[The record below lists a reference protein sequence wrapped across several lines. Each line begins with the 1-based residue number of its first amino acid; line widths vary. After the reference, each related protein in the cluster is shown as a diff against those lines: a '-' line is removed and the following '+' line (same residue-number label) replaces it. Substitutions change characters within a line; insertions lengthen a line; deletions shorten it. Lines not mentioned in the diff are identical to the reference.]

1 MVLPQKTW
9 ATLGSLA
16 QKLQFCTEFWQP
28 LRGFVYN
35 SKSQKRKNRTTIT
48 KLNAMTKKLATLV
61 AMLACCVFGAL
72 AQRVATTPVTDVQTG
87 DYLLLVHSGKTAA
100 DGSWAYINTSTSNK
114 NRVSTDAASLG
125 TTAYAGSKIENSAY
139 IWHVEKQS
147 DGKITIQS
155 VAQKTYWPTAK
166 GYYEKDYYP
175 AHITTGSSA
184 NAFELIALSD
194 GCFALKSTTSV
205 TNLFGNK
212 VNSTPTI
219 YVVNN
224 NNSQIGYYGGYDD
237 SKIESQSEI
246 ARVEFYPLQAFTELT
261 YNYVFDGKVRESVKV
276 NAVDGE
282 EYPTPTTAIS
292 LPDFIAAPTLKP
304 EGIYHDGAATSYNL
318 QLAST
323 LPFTLSTDAN
333 RVYYYLA
340 AGAGTEGRTMLY
352 ANGNSLKLR
361 AEAQANNLT
370 AMRNDLWYVTGNP
383 FDGLKFHNVGSGTT
397 AMSKIALS
405 DITELGLSPAGG
417 GHDTWKIYKISDNAF
432 GLYAKDWKKTNVAW
446 KLNDSKVSFEKI
458 DASAPNTS
466 DAFAFQAI
474 EATYVLPLHDS
485 EADDAAFATTC
496 APFNFAIEGDDV
508 KAYAGKLSADGKELD
523 MKEIEGNV
531 PANQG
536 VILKAAMGVSE
547 VTVKVVNT
555 ADAIDNDLKGTN
567 DEMTDLSQ
575 VYVFGRDKVT
585 HHVGF
590 YNASGDDALPANRA
604 YLNKPAQ
611 EAVNAVAMN
620 FGNGMVTNINTAIS
634 AQSADNAP
642 IYDLSG
648 RRVQRTV
655 KGSLYIKG
663 GRKFMAQ

>member
-1 MVLPQKTW
+1 
-9 ATLGSLA
+9 
-16 QKLQFCTEFWQP
+16 
-28 LRGFVYN
+28 
-35 SKSQKRKNRTTIT
+35 
-48 KLNAMTKKLATLV
+48 MTKKLATLV

-72 AQRVATTPVTDVQTG
+72 AQRVATTPVPDVQTG
-87 DYLLLVHSGKTAA
+87 DYLLLVHSDKTAA

-352 ANGNSLKLR
+352 ANGTDLNLR
-361 AEAQANNLT
+361 AEAQADNLT

-383 FDGLKFHNVGSGTT
+383 YDGLQFHNVGSGTT
-397 AMSKIALS
+397 AMSYLALS
-405 DITELGLSPAGG
+405 DKTELWLTNSLGG
-417 GHDTWKIYKISDNAF
+417 GLDKWKVYRISDKAF
-432 GLYAKDWKKTNVAW
+432 GLYNYNNWVTGSGNVAW
-446 KLNDSKVSFEKI
+446 KLNGSKVSFEKI
-458 DASAPNTS
+458 DVSAPNTS

-496 APFNFAIEGDDV
+496 APFNFAIVGDAV

-523 MKEIEGNV
+523 MNEIEGNV

-536 VILKAAMGVSE
+536 VILKAAKGVSE

-567 DEMTDLSQ
+567 AEMTDLSQ
-575 VYVFGRDKVT
+575 VYVFGRDKDT
-585 HHVGF
+585 RHVGF
-590 YNASGDDALPANRA
+590 YNASGDAPLPANRA
-604 YLNKPAQ
+604 YLDKPAQ
-611 EAVNAVAMN
+611 EAANAVAMN
-620 FGNGMVTNINTAIS
+620 FGNGTVTNINTAIS
-634 AQSADNAP
+634 AHDADNAP

-663 GRKFMAQ
+663 GSKFMAQ

>member
-1 MVLPQKTW
+1 
-9 ATLGSLA
+9 
-16 QKLQFCTEFWQP
+16 
-28 LRGFVYN
+28 
-35 SKSQKRKNRTTIT
+35 
-48 KLNAMTKKLATLV
+48 MTKKLATLV

-87 DYLLLVHSGKTAA
+87 VYMLRMKSDRIPGTDGAWVYYKDSHAYGESDNTALKVVTENPLSEDHYNYL
-100 DGSWAYINTSTSNK
+100 W
-114 NRVSTDAASLG
+114 RVVRKD
-125 TTAYAGSKIENSAY
+125 
-139 IWHVEKQS
+139 

-155 VAQKTYWPTAK
+155 FTANTYWAKAKGGQPSLGLKDNNKWVPNDFPMSETENAFTLEQNGHSGYKLKTYSTRT
-166 GYYEKDYYP
+166 YYSGFSISQKSEEKEVYVVDNVNL
-175 AHITTGSSA
+175 SNSDKA
-184 NAFELIALSD
+184 NAAHNI
-194 GCFALKSTTSV
+194 GYQQTSTTRSDI
-205 TNLFGNK
+205 TF
-212 VNSTPTI
+212 
-219 YVVNN
+219 
-224 NNSQIGYYGGYDD
+224 
-237 SKIESQSEI
+237 
-246 ARVEFYPLQAFTELT
+246 EFYEVTQFPEKVSFT
-261 YNYVFDGKVRESVKV
+261 YNYLYDGVSKKTEKFDTYTYKPYP
-276 NAVDGE
+276 AV
-282 EYPTPTTAIS
+282 TV
-292 LPDFIAAPTLKP
+292 PDFIKANAPEGEIKP
-304 EGIYHDGAATSYNL
+304 EDNGATINIEC
-318 QLAST
+318 T
-323 LPFTLSTDAN
+323 PDLPFTLSTDAN

-383 FDGLKFHNVGSGTT
+383 YDGLKFHNVGSGTT

-417 GHDTWKIYKISDNAF
+417 GHDTWKIYKLSDNAF
-432 GLYAKDWKKTNVAW
+432 GLYGYNNWVIDRGNVAW
-446 KLNDSKVSFEKI
+446 KLNGSKVSFEKI
-458 DASAPNTS
+458 DANAPNTS

-474 EATYVLPLHDS
+474 EPTYVLPLHDS
-485 EADDAAFATTC
+485 EADNAAFATTC
-496 APFNFAIEGDDV
+496 APFNFAIVGDDV

-536 VILKAAMGVSE
+536 VILKADMGVSE

-585 HHVGF
+585 RHVGF
-590 YNASGDDALPANRA
+590 YNASGDAALPANRA
-604 YLNKPAQ
+604 YLDKPAQ

>member
-1 MVLPQKTW
+1 
-9 ATLGSLA
+9 
-16 QKLQFCTEFWQP
+16 
-28 LRGFVYN
+28 
-35 SKSQKRKNRTTIT
+35 
-48 KLNAMTKKLATLV
+48 MTKKLATLV

-100 DGSWAYINTSTSNK
+100 NGSWAYINTSDK
-114 NRVSTDAASLG
+114 NRVNTDDASLG

-184 NAFELIALSD
+184 NANAFELIALSD

-205 TNLFGNK
+205 TNFFGNK

-219 YVVNN
+219 YVVSND
-224 NNSQIGYYGGYDD
+224 NSQIGYYGGYDD

-261 YNYVFDGKVRESVKV
+261 YNYVFDGEVRASVKV

-383 FDGLKFHNVGSGTT
+383 YDGLKFHNVGSGTT
-397 AMSKIALS
+397 AVSSIALS
-405 DITELGLSPAGG
+405 TATELELLGIGN
-417 GHDTWKIYKISDNAF
+417 DTWKIYKISDKSF

-446 KLNDSKVSFEKI
+446 KLNGSKVSFEKI
-458 DASAPNTS
+458 DANAPNTS

-485 EADDAAFATTC
+485 EADNAAFATTC
-496 APFNFAIEGDDV
+496 APFNFAIVGDDV

-567 DEMTDLSQ
+567 DEMTDLNQ
-575 VYVFGRDKVT
+575 VYVFGRDIVT
-585 HHVGF
+585 RHVGF
-590 YNASGDDALPANRA
+590 YAAAGDAPLPANRA
-604 YLNKPAQ
+604 YLDKPAQ

-634 AQSADNAP
+634 AQCADNAP

-648 RRVQRTV
+648 RRVQHTV

>member
-1 MVLPQKTW
+1 
-9 ATLGSLA
+9 
-16 QKLQFCTEFWQP
+16 
-28 LRGFVYN
+28 
-35 SKSQKRKNRTTIT
+35 
-48 KLNAMTKKLATLV
+48 MTKKLATLV
-61 AMLACCVFGAL
+61 AMLACSVFGAL

-100 DGSWAYINTSTSNK
+100 DGSWAYINTSN
-114 NRVSTDAASLG
+114 NRVNTDDASLG

-166 GYYEKDYYP
+166 GRKDSDYYP
-175 AHITTGSSA
+175 QHITTTSSSANA

-194 GCFALKSTTSV
+194 GFALKSTTSITNWRGQV
-205 TNLFGNK
+205 T
-212 VNSTPTI
+212 STPTI

-246 ARVEFYPLQAFTELT
+246 ARVEFYPLQAFLT
-261 YNYVFDGKVRESVKV
+261 YNYVFDGKVRASVKV

-304 EGIYHDGAATSYNL
+304 EGIYHDGAATSYDL

-352 ANGNSLKLR
+352 ANGEDLNLR
-361 AEAQANNLT
+361 AEAQADNLT

-383 FDGLKFHNVGSGTT
+383 YDGLKFHNVGSGTT
-397 AMSKIALS
+397 AQSYAAITSATKLNLSHLWLGGQDNWNIKKLSDTTFSLYINDLAWKFDGSKIA
-405 DITELGLSPAGG
+405 
-417 GHDTWKIYKISDNAF
+417 F
-432 GLYAKDWKKTNVAW
+432 
-446 KLNDSKVSFEKI
+446 
-458 DASAPNTS
+458 SAPNTS

-474 EATYVLPLHDS
+474 EPTYVLPLHDS
-485 EADDAAFATTC
+485 EADNAAFATTC
-496 APFNFAIEGDDV
+496 APFNFAIVGDDV

-585 HHVGF
+585 RHVGF
-590 YNASGDDALPANRA
+590 YTAAGDAPLPANRA

-611 EAVNAVAMN
+611 EAANAVAMN
-620 FGNGMVTNINTAIS
+620 FGDGTVTNVNTAIS
-634 AQSADNAP
+634 AQSTDNAP

-655 KGSLYIKG
+655 KGGLYIKG

>member
-1 MVLPQKTW
+1 
-9 ATLGSLA
+9 
-16 QKLQFCTEFWQP
+16 
-28 LRGFVYN
+28 
-35 SKSQKRKNRTTIT
+35 
-48 KLNAMTKKLATLV
+48 MTKKLATLV

-72 AQRVATTPVTDVQTG
+72 AQKVATTPATDVQTG
-87 DYLLLVHSGKTAA
+87 DYLLLVHSDKTAA
-100 DGSWAYINTSTSNK
+100 DGSWAYINTSNK
-114 NRVSTDAASLG
+114 NRVNTDDASLG
-125 TTAYAGSKIENSAY
+125 TTAYAGSKIENNAY

-155 VAQKTYWPTAK
+155 VAQKTYWPTAR

-184 NAFELIALSD
+184 NAFELLALSD
-194 GCFALKSTTSV
+194 GFALKSTTAV
-205 TNLFGNK
+205 TNIIGTK
-212 VNSTPTI
+212 VNRTPTI

-224 NNSQIGYYGGYDD
+224 DNSQIGYHGGYDD
-237 SKIESQSEI
+237 SKIESKSEI

-261 YNYVFDGKVRESVKV
+261 YNYVFDGKVRASVKV

-304 EGIYHDGAATSYNL
+304 EGIYHDGAALNYDL

-340 AGAGTEGRTMLY
+340 AGAGTDGRTMLY

-361 AEAQANNLT
+361 AEAQADNLT

-383 FDGLKFHNVGSGTT
+383 YDGLKFHNVGSGTT
-397 AMSKIALS
+397 AMSKLKLS
-405 DITELGLSPAGG
+405 VQTKLWLEPDFGG
-417 GHDTWKIYKISDNAF
+417 GDDTWKIYKISDKAF
-432 GLYAKDWKKTNVAW
+432 GLNAKDWKDSNVAW
-446 KLNDSKVSFEKI
+446 KLNGSEVSFEKI
-458 DASAPNTS
+458 DANAPNTS

-485 EADDAAFATTC
+485 EADGAAFATTC
-496 APFNFAIEGDDV
+496 APFNFAIVGDDV

-523 MKEIEGNV
+523 MNEIKGNV

-536 VILKAAMGVSE
+536 VILKAAMGVRE

-567 DEMTDLSQ
+567 AEMTDLSQ
-575 VYVFGRDKVT
+575 VYVFGRDKDT
-585 HHVGF
+585 RHVGF
-590 YNASGDDALPANRA
+590 YNASGDAPLPANRA
-604 YLNKPAQ
+604 YLDKPAQ
-611 EAVNAVAMN
+611 EAANAVAMN
-620 FGNGMVTNINTAIS
+620 FGNGTVTNINTAIS

-648 RRVQRTV
+648 RRVQRIV
-655 KGSLYIKG
+655 KGGLYIKG

>member
-1 MVLPQKTW
+1 
-9 ATLGSLA
+9 
-16 QKLQFCTEFWQP
+16 
-28 LRGFVYN
+28 
-35 SKSQKRKNRTTIT
+35 
-48 KLNAMTKKLATLV
+48 MTKKLATLV

-87 DYLLLVHSGKTAA
+87 DYLLLVHSDKTAA
-100 DGSWAYINTSTSNK
+100 DGSWAYINTSNK

-125 TTAYAGSKIENSAY
+125 TTAYAGSKIENNAY

-155 VAQKTYWPTAK
+155 VAQKTYWPTAEGK
-166 GYYEKDYYP
+166 NESDYYP
-175 AHITTGSSA
+175 AHITTGSSV

-194 GCFALKSTTSV
+194 GFALKTT
-205 TNLFGNK
+205 TTKKAKYIWEKDATL
-212 VNSTPTI
+212 TA

-224 NNSQIGYYGGYDD
+224 NNSQIGYHGGYDD

-261 YNYVFDGKVRESVKV
+261 YNYVFDGEVRTSVKV

-352 ANGNSLKLR
+352 ANGNSLELR

-383 FDGLKFHNVGSGTT
+383 YDGLQFHNVGSGTT
-397 AMSKIALS
+397 AVSKIALS

-485 EADDAAFATTC
+485 EADNAAFATTC
-496 APFNFAIEGDDV
+496 APFNFAIVGDDV

-567 DEMTDLSQ
+567 NKMTDLSQ
-575 VYVFGRDKVT
+575 VYVFGRDNVT
-585 HHVGF
+585 RHVGF
-590 YNASGDDALPANRA
+590 YTAAGDAALPANRA
-604 YLNKPAQ
+604 YLDKPAQ

-634 AQSADNAP
+634 AQSADSAP

>member
-1 MVLPQKTW
+1 
-9 ATLGSLA
+9 
-16 QKLQFCTEFWQP
+16 
-28 LRGFVYN
+28 
-35 SKSQKRKNRTTIT
+35 
-48 KLNAMTKKLATLV
+48 MTKKLATLV

-352 ANGNSLKLR
+352 ANGNSLELR

-383 FDGLKFHNVGSGTT
+383 YDGLQFHNVGSGTT
-397 AMSKIALS
+397 AVSKIALS

-458 DASAPNTS
+458 AFSAPNTS

-485 EADDAAFATTC
+485 EADNAAFATTC
-496 APFNFAIEGDDV
+496 APFNFAIVGDDV

-536 VILKAAMGVSE
+536 VILKAAMVVRK

-575 VYVFGRDKVT
+575 VYVFGRDNVT
-585 HHVGF
+585 RHVGF
-590 YNASGDDALPANRA
+590 YTAAGDAALPANRA
-604 YLNKPAQ
+604 YLDKPAQ

-620 FGNGMVTNINTAIS
+620 FGDGMVTNINTAIS

>member
-1 MVLPQKTW
+1 
-9 ATLGSLA
+9 
-16 QKLQFCTEFWQP
+16 
-28 LRGFVYN
+28 
-35 SKSQKRKNRTTIT
+35 
-48 KLNAMTKKLATLV
+48 MTKKLATLV

-100 DGSWAYINTSTSNK
+100 NGSWAYINTSDK
-114 NRVSTDAASLG
+114 NRVNTDDASLG

-184 NAFELIALSD
+184 NANAFELIALSD
-194 GCFALKSTTSV
+194 GCFALKSTTSI
-205 TNLFGNK
+205 TNFFGNK
-212 VNSTPTI
+212 VNSTPAI

-224 NNSQIGYYGGYDD
+224 NNSQIGYHGGYDD
-237 SKIESQSEI
+237 SKIENQSEI

-261 YNYVFDGKVRESVKV
+261 YNYVFDGKVRASVKV

-304 EGIYHDGAATSYNL
+304 EGIYHDGAATSYDL

-352 ANGNSLKLR
+352 ANGTDLNLR
-361 AEAQANNLT
+361 AEAQADKLT

-383 FDGLKFHNVGSGTT
+383 YDGLQFHNVGSGTT
-397 AMSKIALS
+397 AMSKLKLS
-405 DITELGLSPAGG
+405 DQTELWLKHDLGG
-417 GHDTWKIYKISDNAF
+417 GDDTWKIYKISDKAF
-432 GLYAKDWKKTNVAW
+432 GLYNYTKWIYNGGILNKSGNVAW
-446 KLNDSKVSFEKI
+446 TIKDSEVKFMEI

-474 EATYVLPLHDS
+474 EPTYVLPLHDS
-485 EADDAAFATTC
+485 EPDNAAFATTC
-496 APFNFAIEGDDV
+496 APFNFTIVGDDV

-523 MKEIEGNV
+523 MNEIEGNV

-555 ADAIDNDLKGTN
+555 ANAIDNDLKGTN
-567 DEMTDLSQ
+567 AEMTDLSQ
-575 VYVFGRDKVT
+575 VYVFGRDKDT
-585 HHVGF
+585 RHVGF
-590 YNASGDDALPANRA
+590 YTAVGDAPLPANRA
-604 YLNKPAQ
+604 YLDKPAQ
-611 EAVNAVAMN
+611 EAANAVAMN
-620 FGNGMVTNINTAIS
+620 FGDGTVTNINTAIT

>member
-1 MVLPQKTW
+1 
-9 ATLGSLA
+9 
-16 QKLQFCTEFWQP
+16 
-28 LRGFVYN
+28 
-35 SKSQKRKNRTTIT
+35 
-48 KLNAMTKKLATLV
+48 MTKKLATLV

-100 DGSWAYINTSTSNK
+100 NGSWAYINTSDK
-114 NRVSTDAASLG
+114 NRVNTDDASLG
-125 TTAYAGSKIENSAY
+125 TTAYAGSKIENNAY

-147 DGKITIQS
+147 DDKITIQS

-175 AHITTGSSA
+175 AHITTGSSANA

-352 ANGNSLKLR
+352 ANGNSLELR

-383 FDGLKFHNVGSGTT
+383 YDGLQFHNVGSGTT
-397 AMSKIALS
+397 AVSLATPSNVTELKLSSKIGT
-405 DITELGLSPAGG
+405 DI
-417 GHDTWKIYKISDNAF
+417 WKIYKISDNAF
-432 GLYAKDWKKTNVAW
+432 GLYCYGEWVYDRGNVAW
-446 KLNDSKVSFEKI
+446 KLNGSKVSFEKI

-474 EATYVLPLHDS
+474 EPTYVLPLHDS
-485 EADDAAFATTC
+485 EADNAAFATTC
-496 APFNFAIEGDDV
+496 APFNFAIVGDDV

-567 DEMTDLSQ
+567 AEMTDLSQ
-575 VYVFGRDKVT
+575 VYVFGRDKDT
-585 HHVGF
+585 RHVGF
-590 YNASGDDALPANRA
+590 YTAAGDAPLPANRA
-604 YLNKPAQ
+604 YLDKPAQ
-611 EAVNAVAMN
+611 EAANAVAMN
-620 FGNGMVTNINTAIS
+620 FGNGTVTNVNTAIS
-634 AQSADNAP
+634 AQSTDRAP

>member
-1 MVLPQKTW
+1 
-9 ATLGSLA
+9 
-16 QKLQFCTEFWQP
+16 
-28 LRGFVYN
+28 
-35 SKSQKRKNRTTIT
+35 
-48 KLNAMTKKLATLV
+48 MTKKLATLV

-87 DYLLLVHSGKTAA
+87 DYLLLVHSDKTAA
-100 DGSWAYINTSTSNK
+100 DGSWAYINTSNK
-114 NRVSTDAASLG
+114 NSVNTDDASLG

-166 GYYEKDYYP
+166 GKNESDYYP
-175 AHITTGSSA
+175 AHITTGSSDNA

-194 GCFALKSTTSV
+194 DFALKTT
-205 TNLFGNK
+205 TTKKAKFIWEKDATL
-212 VNSTPTI
+212 TA

-224 NNSQIGYYGGYDD
+224 DNSQIGYYGGYDD

-261 YNYVFDGKVRESVKV
+261 YNYVFDGEVRASVKV

-352 ANGNSLKLR
+352 ANGKELKLR
-361 AEAQANNLT
+361 AEAQADNLT

-383 FDGLKFHNVGSGTT
+383 YDGLKFHNVGSGTT
-397 AMSKIALS
+397 AMSYLVLS
-405 DITELGLSPAGG
+405 NQTELWLSPGAGG

-432 GLYAKDWKKTNVAW
+432 GLYSYTKWIYNGGISYKSGNVAW
-446 KLNDSKVSFEKI
+446 TIKDSEVKFMEI
-458 DASAPNTS
+458 DANAPNTS

-474 EATYVLPLHDS
+474 EATYVLPLHNS
-485 EADDAAFATTC
+485 KADNAAFATTC
-496 APFNFAIEGDDV
+496 APFNFAIVGDDV
-508 KAYAGKLSADGKELD
+508 KAYAGKLSADGKELN

-536 VILKAAMGVSE
+536 VILKAAMGVSK

-585 HHVGF
+585 RHVGF
-590 YNASGDDALPANRA
+590 YNASGDAALPANRA
-604 YLNKPAQ
+604 YLDKPAQ

>member
-1 MVLPQKTW
+1 
-9 ATLGSLA
+9 
-16 QKLQFCTEFWQP
+16 
-28 LRGFVYN
+28 
-35 SKSQKRKNRTTIT
+35 
-48 KLNAMTKKLATLV
+48 MTKKLATLV

-87 DYLLLVHSGKTAA
+87 DYLLLVHSDKTAA
-100 DGSWAYINTSTSNK
+100 DGSWAYINTSNQ

-166 GYYEKDYYP
+166 GRKDSDYYP
-175 AHITTGSSA
+175 QHITTTSSSANA
-184 NAFELIALSD
+184 NAFELIALRD
-194 GCFALKSTTSV
+194 GFALKSTTSITNWRGQV
-205 TNLFGNK
+205 T
-212 VNSTPTI
+212 STPTI

-224 NNSQIGYYGGYDD
+224 DNSRIGYYGGYDD
-237 SKIESQSEI
+237 SKIEGKNEI

-261 YNYVFDGKVRESVKV
+261 YNYMFDGEVRTSVKV

-304 EGIYHDGAATSYNL
+304 EGIYHDGAATSYDL

-352 ANGNSLKLR
+352 ANGNSLELR

-383 FDGLKFHNVGSGTT
+383 YDGLQFHNVGSGTT
-397 AMSKIALS
+397 AVSLATPSNVTELKLSSKIGT
-405 DITELGLSPAGG
+405 DI
-417 GHDTWKIYKISDNAF
+417 WKIYKISDNAF
-432 GLYAKDWKKTNVAW
+432 GLYCYGEWVFDRGNVAW
-446 KLNDSKVSFEKI
+446 KLNGSKISFEKI
-458 DASAPNTS
+458 DANAPNTS

-485 EADDAAFATTC
+485 EADNAAFATTC
-496 APFNFAIEGDDV
+496 APFNFAIVGDEV

-547 VTVKVVNT
+547 VTVKVVNA

-575 VYVFGRDKVT
+575 VYVFGRDKDT
-585 HHVGF
+585 RHVGF
-590 YNASGDDALPANRA
+590 YTAAGDAPLPANRA

-611 EAVNAVAMN
+611 EAANAVAMN
-620 FGNGMVTNINTAIS
+620 FGDGTVTNINTAIS
-634 AQSADNAP
+634 AQSADRAP

-648 RRVQRTV
+648 RRVQHTV

>member
-1 MVLPQKTW
+1 
-9 ATLGSLA
+9 
-16 QKLQFCTEFWQP
+16 
-28 LRGFVYN
+28 
-35 SKSQKRKNRTTIT
+35 
-48 KLNAMTKKLATLV
+48 MTKKLATLV

-87 DYLLLVHSGKTAA
+87 VYMLRMKSDRIPGTDGAWVYYKDSHAYGESDNTALKVVTENPLSEDHYNYL
-100 DGSWAYINTSTSNK
+100 W
-114 NRVSTDAASLG
+114 RVVRKD
-125 TTAYAGSKIENSAY
+125 
-139 IWHVEKQS
+139 

-155 VAQKTYWPTAK
+155 FTANTYWAKAKGGKPLIGNDDNKWVPNDFPMSETENAFTLEQNGHSGYKLKTYSTRT
-166 GYYEKDYYP
+166 YYSGLSQKSEEKEVYVVDNVNL
-175 AHITTGSSA
+175 SNSDKA
-184 NAFELIALSD
+184 NAAHNI
-194 GCFALKSTTSV
+194 GYQQTSTTRSDI
-205 TNLFGNK
+205 TF
-212 VNSTPTI
+212 
-219 YVVNN
+219 
-224 NNSQIGYYGGYDD
+224 
-237 SKIESQSEI
+237 
-246 ARVEFYPLQAFTELT
+246 EFYEVTQFPEKVSFT
-261 YNYVFDGKVRESVKV
+261 YNYLYDGVSKKTEKFDTYTYKPYP
-276 NAVDGE
+276 AV
-282 EYPTPTTAIS
+282 TV
-292 LPDFIAAPTLKP
+292 PDFIKANAPEGEIKP
-304 EGIYHDGAATSYNL
+304 EDNGTTINIECTPD
-318 QLAST
+318 

-352 ANGNSLKLR
+352 ANGKDLNLR

-383 FDGLKFHNVGSGTT
+383 YDGLQFHNVGSGST
-397 AMSKIALS
+397 AMSYLALS
-405 DITELGLSPAGG
+405 NSILTQLWLSPGAAG
-417 GHDTWKIYKISDNAF
+417 GHDTWKIYKISDKAF
-432 GLYAKDWKKTNVAW
+432 GLYDYNNLGIGSGNVAW
-446 KLNDSKVSFEKI
+446 KFNGSKVSFEKI

-485 EADDAAFATTC
+485 EADNAAFATTC
-496 APFNFAIEGDDV
+496 APFNFAIVGDDV

-523 MKEIEGNV
+523 MSEIEGNV

-590 YNASGDDALPANRA
+590 YNASGDAALPANRA

-620 FGNGMVTNINTAIS
+620 FGDGMVTNVNTAIS
-634 AQSADNAP
+634 AQSTDRAP

-648 RRVQRTV
+648 RRVQHTV
-655 KGSLYIKG
+655 KGGLYIKG

>member
-1 MVLPQKTW
+1 
-9 ATLGSLA
+9 
-16 QKLQFCTEFWQP
+16 
-28 LRGFVYN
+28 
-35 SKSQKRKNRTTIT
+35 
-48 KLNAMTKKLATLV
+48 MTKKLATLV

-87 DYLLLVHSGKTAA
+87 DYLLLVHSDKTAA
-100 DGSWAYINTSTSNK
+100 DGSWAYINTSNK

-166 GYYEKDYYP
+166 GYDKKDYYP

-184 NAFELIALSD
+184 NANAFELIALSD
-194 GCFALKSTTSV
+194 GFALKTTTTKKTMLV
-205 TNLFGNK
+205 WEKDATL
-212 VNSTPTI
+212 TA
-219 YVVNN
+219 YVVSND
-224 NNSQIGYYGGYDD
+224 NSQIGYYGGYDD

-261 YNYVFDGKVRESVKV
+261 YNYVFDGEVRASVKV

-304 EGIYHDGAATSYNL
+304 EGIYHDGAATSYDL

-352 ANGNSLKLR
+352 ANGKDLKLR
-361 AEAQANNLT
+361 AEAQADNLT

-383 FDGLKFHNVGSGTT
+383 YDGLQFHNVGSGTT
-397 AMSKIALS
+397 AVSLATPSNVTELKLSSKIGT
-405 DITELGLSPAGG
+405 DI
-417 GHDTWKIYKISDNAF
+417 WKIYKISDNAF
-432 GLYAKDWKKTNVAW
+432 GLYCYGEWVFDRGNVAW
-446 KLNDSKVSFEKI
+446 KLNGSKVSFEKI
-458 DASAPNTS
+458 DANAPNTS

-485 EADDAAFATTC
+485 DADNAAFATTC
-496 APFNFAIEGDDV
+496 APFNFAIVGDDV

-575 VYVFGRDKVT
+575 VYVFGRDNVT
-585 HHVGF
+585 RHVGF
-590 YNASGDDALPANRA
+590 YTAAGDAALPANRA
-604 YLNKPAQ
+604 YLDKPAQ

-620 FGNGMVTNINTAIS
+620 FGNGTVTNINTAIS

>member
-1 MVLPQKTW
+1 
-9 ATLGSLA
+9 
-16 QKLQFCTEFWQP
+16 
-28 LRGFVYN
+28 
-35 SKSQKRKNRTTIT
+35 
-48 KLNAMTKKLATLV
+48 MTKKLATLV

-100 DGSWAYINTSTSNK
+100 DGSWAYINTSNK
-114 NRVSTDAASLG
+114 NRVNTDDASLG

-205 TNLFGNK
+205 TSLFGNK

-383 FDGLKFHNVGSGTT
+383 YDGLKFHNVGSGTT
-397 AMSKIALS
+397 AQSYAAITSATELNLSHLWLGGQDNWNIKKLSDTTFSLYSNDLAWKFDGSKIA
-405 DITELGLSPAGG
+405 
-417 GHDTWKIYKISDNAF
+417 F
-432 GLYAKDWKKTNVAW
+432 
-446 KLNDSKVSFEKI
+446 
-458 DASAPNTS
+458 SAPNTS

-485 EADDAAFATTC
+485 EADNAAFATTC
-496 APFNFAIEGDDV
+496 APFNFAIVGDDV

-536 VILKAAMGVSE
+536 VILKAAMGVGE

-585 HHVGF
+585 RHVGF
-590 YNASGDDALPANRA
+590 YNASGDAALPANRA
-604 YLNKPAQ
+604 YLDKPAQ

>member
-1 MVLPQKTW
+1 
-9 ATLGSLA
+9 
-16 QKLQFCTEFWQP
+16 
-28 LRGFVYN
+28 
-35 SKSQKRKNRTTIT
+35 
-48 KLNAMTKKLATLV
+48 MTKKLATLV

-87 DYLLLVHSGKTAA
+87 DYLLLVHSDKTAA
-100 DGSWAYINTSTSNK
+100 DGSWAYINTSNK

-166 GYYEKDYYP
+166 GYDKKDYYP

-184 NAFELIALSD
+184 NANAFELIALSD
-194 GCFALKSTTSV
+194 GFALKTTTTKKTMLV
-205 TNLFGNK
+205 WEKDATL
-212 VNSTPTI
+212 TA
-219 YVVNN
+219 YVVSND
-224 NNSQIGYYGGYDD
+224 NSQIGYYGGYDD

-261 YNYVFDGKVRESVKV
+261 YNYVFDGEVRASVKV

-304 EGIYHDGAATSYNL
+304 EGIYHDGAATSYDL

-352 ANGNSLKLR
+352 ANGKDLKLR
-361 AEAQANNLT
+361 AEAQADNLT

-383 FDGLKFHNVGSGTT
+383 YDGLQFHNVGSGTT
-397 AMSKIALS
+397 AVSLATPSNVTELKLSSKIGT
-405 DITELGLSPAGG
+405 DI
-417 GHDTWKIYKISDNAF
+417 WKIYKISDNAF
-432 GLYAKDWKKTNVAW
+432 GLYCYGEWVFDRGNVAW
-446 KLNDSKVSFEKI
+446 KLNGSKVSFEKI
-458 DASAPNTS
+458 DANAPNTS

-485 EADDAAFATTC
+485 EADNAAFATTC
-496 APFNFAIEGDDV
+496 APFNFAIVGDDV

-575 VYVFGRDKVT
+575 VYVFGRDNVT
-585 HHVGF
+585 RHVGF
-590 YNASGDDALPANRA
+590 YTAAGDAALPANRA
-604 YLNKPAQ
+604 YLDKPAQ

-620 FGNGMVTNINTAIS
+620 FGNGTVTNINTAIS

>member
-1 MVLPQKTW
+1 
-9 ATLGSLA
+9 
-16 QKLQFCTEFWQP
+16 
-28 LRGFVYN
+28 
-35 SKSQKRKNRTTIT
+35 
-48 KLNAMTKKLATLV
+48 MTKKLATLV

-87 DYLLLVHSGKTAA
+87 DYLLLVHSDKTAA
-100 DGSWAYINTSTSNK
+100 DGSWAYINTSNQ

-166 GYYEKDYYP
+166 GRKDSDYYP
-175 AHITTGSSA
+175 QHITTTSSSANA
-184 NAFELIALSD
+184 NAFELIALRD
-194 GCFALKSTTSV
+194 GFALKSTTSITNWRGQV
-205 TNLFGNK
+205 T
-212 VNSTPTI
+212 STPTI

-224 NNSQIGYYGGYDD
+224 DNSRIGYYGGYDD
-237 SKIESQSEI
+237 SKIEGKNEI

-261 YNYVFDGKVRESVKV
+261 YNYMFDGEVRTSVKV

-304 EGIYHDGAATSYNL
+304 EGIYHDGAATSYDL

-352 ANGNSLKLR
+352 ANGNSLELR

-383 FDGLKFHNVGSGTT
+383 YDGLQFHNVGSGTT
-397 AMSKIALS
+397 AVSLATPSNVTELKLSSKIGT
-405 DITELGLSPAGG
+405 DI
-417 GHDTWKIYKISDNAF
+417 WKIYKISDNAF
-432 GLYAKDWKKTNVAW
+432 GLYCYGEWVFDRGNVAW
-446 KLNDSKVSFEKI
+446 KLNGSKVSFEKI
-458 DASAPNTS
+458 DANAPNTS
-466 DAFAFQAI
+466 DAFAFQTI
-474 EATYVLPLHDS
+474 EATYVLPLHNS
-485 EADDAAFATTC
+485 EADNAAFATTC

-585 HHVGF
+585 RHVGF
-590 YNASGDDALPANRA
+590 YTAAGAAALPANRA
-604 YLNKPAQ
+604 YLDKPAQ
-611 EAVNAVAMN
+611 EAANAVAMN

>member
-1 MVLPQKTW
+1 
-9 ATLGSLA
+9 
-16 QKLQFCTEFWQP
+16 
-28 LRGFVYN
+28 
-35 SKSQKRKNRTTIT
+35 
-48 KLNAMTKKLATLV
+48 MTKKLATLV

-72 AQRVATTPVTDVQTG
+72 AQRVATTPVTDVKTG
-87 DYLLLVHSGKTAA
+87 DYLLLVHSDKTAA
-100 DGSWAYINTSTSNK
+100 DGSWAYINTSNK

-125 TTAYAGSKIENSAY
+125 TTAYAGSKIENNAY

-155 VAQKTYWPTAK
+155 VAQKTYWPTAR

-194 GCFALKSTTSV
+194 GFALKSTTAV
-205 TNLFGNK
+205 TNIIGTK
-212 VNSTPTI
+212 VNRTPTI

-224 NNSQIGYYGGYDD
+224 NNSQIGYHGGYDD
-237 SKIESQSEI
+237 SKIESKSEI

-261 YNYVFDGKVRESVKV
+261 YNYVFDGEVRTSVKV

-304 EGIYHDGAATSYNL
+304 EGIYHDGATTSYNL

-352 ANGNSLKLR
+352 ANGKDLNLR

-383 FDGLKFHNVGSGTT
+383 YDGLQFHNVGSGTT
-397 AMSKIALS
+397 AMSYLVLS
-405 DITELGLSPAGG
+405 NQTELRLSPGAGG

-432 GLYAKDWKKTNVAW
+432 GLYSYTKWIYNGGISYKSGNVAW
-446 KLNDSKVSFEKI
+446 TIKDSEVKFMEI
-458 DASAPNTS
+458 DANAPNTS

-474 EATYVLPLHDS
+474 EPTYVLPLHDS
-485 EADDAAFATTC
+485 EADNAAFATTC
-496 APFNFAIEGDDV
+496 APFNFAIVGDDV

-575 VYVFGRDKVT
+575 VYVFGRDKDT
-585 HHVGF
+585 RHVGF
-590 YNASGDDALPANRA
+590 YNASGDAPLPANRA
-604 YLNKPAQ
+604 YLDKPAQ
-611 EAVNAVAMN
+611 EAANAVAMN
-620 FGNGMVTNINTAIS
+620 FGDGTVTNIYTAIT

>member
-1 MVLPQKTW
+1 
-9 ATLGSLA
+9 
-16 QKLQFCTEFWQP
+16 
-28 LRGFVYN
+28 
-35 SKSQKRKNRTTIT
+35 
-48 KLNAMTKKLATLV
+48 MTKKLATLV

-100 DGSWAYINTSTSNK
+100 NGSWAYINTSDK
-114 NRVSTDAASLG
+114 NRVNTDDASLG
-125 TTAYAGSKIENSAY
+125 TTAYAGSKIENNAY

-147 DGKITIQS
+147 DDKITIQS

-175 AHITTGSSA
+175 AHITTGSSANA

-352 ANGNSLKLR
+352 ANGNSLELR

-383 FDGLKFHNVGSGTT
+383 YDGLQFHNVGSGTT
-397 AMSKIALS
+397 AVSLATPSNVTELKLSSKIGTN
-405 DITELGLSPAGG
+405 I
-417 GHDTWKIYKISDNAF
+417 WKIYKISDNAF
-432 GLYAKDWKKTNVAW
+432 GLYCYGEWVYDRGNVAW
-446 KLNDSKVSFEKI
+446 KLNGSKVSFEKI

-474 EATYVLPLHDS
+474 EPTYVLPLHDS
-485 EADDAAFATTC
+485 EADNAAFATTC
-496 APFNFAIEGDDV
+496 APFNFAIVGDDV

-523 MKEIEGNV
+523 MSEIEGNV

-555 ADAIDNDLKGTN
+555 AGAIDNDLKGTN

-585 HHVGF
+585 RHVGF
-590 YNASGDDALPANRA
+590 YTAAGDAALPANRA
-604 YLNKPAQ
+604 YLDKPAQ
-611 EAVNAVAMN
+611 DAVNAVAMN

-634 AQSADNAP
+634 AHGTDHAP

-663 GRKFMAQ
+663 GRKFIAQ

>member
-1 MVLPQKTW
+1 
-9 ATLGSLA
+9 
-16 QKLQFCTEFWQP
+16 
-28 LRGFVYN
+28 
-35 SKSQKRKNRTTIT
+35 
-48 KLNAMTKKLATLV
+48 MTKKLATLV

-100 DGSWAYINTSTSNK
+100 DGSWAYINTSN
-114 NRVSTDAASLG
+114 NRVNTDDASLG

-147 DGKITIQS
+147 DDKITIQS

-175 AHITTGSSA
+175 AHITTGSSANA

-261 YNYVFDGKVRESVKV
+261 YNYVFDGEVRTSVKV

-352 ANGNSLKLR
+352 ANGNSLELR

-383 FDGLKFHNVGSGTT
+383 YDGLQFHNVGSGTT
-397 AMSKIALS
+397 AVSKIALS

-446 KLNDSKVSFEKI
+446 KLDGSKVSFEKI

-474 EATYVLPLHDS
+474 EATYVLPLHNS
-485 EADDAAFATTC
+485 EADNAAFATTC
-496 APFNFAIEGDDV
+496 APFNFAIMGDDV

-523 MKEIEGNV
+523 MKKIEGNV

-575 VYVFGRDKVT
+575 VYVFGRHQVT

-590 YNASGDDALPANRA
+590 FNASGDAALPANRA

-634 AQSADNAP
+634 AHGADNAP

>member
-1 MVLPQKTW
+1 
-9 ATLGSLA
+9 
-16 QKLQFCTEFWQP
+16 
-28 LRGFVYN
+28 
-35 SKSQKRKNRTTIT
+35 
-48 KLNAMTKKLATLV
+48 MTKKLATLV

-100 DGSWAYINTSTSNK
+100 DGSWAYINTSNK
-114 NRVSTDAASLG
+114 NRVNTDDASLG

-352 ANGNSLKLR
+352 ANGEDLNLR
-361 AEAQANNLT
+361 AEAQADNLT

-383 FDGLKFHNVGSGTT
+383 YDGLKFHNVGSGTT
-397 AMSKIALS
+397 AQSYAAITSATKLNLSHLWLGGQDNWNIKKLSDTTFSLYSNDLAWKFDGSKIA
-405 DITELGLSPAGG
+405 
-417 GHDTWKIYKISDNAF
+417 F
-432 GLYAKDWKKTNVAW
+432 
-446 KLNDSKVSFEKI
+446 
-458 DASAPNTS
+458 SAPNTS

-474 EATYVLPLHDS
+474 EATYVLHLHNS
-485 EADDAAFATTC
+485 EADNAAFATTC
-496 APFNFAIEGDDV
+496 APFNFAIVGDDV

-523 MKEIEGNV
+523 MSEIEGNV

-585 HHVGF
+585 RHVGF
-590 YNASGDDALPANRA
+590 YTAAGDAPLPANRA
-604 YLNKPAQ
+604 YLDKPAQ
-611 EAVNAVAMN
+611 EAANAVAMN
-620 FGNGMVTNINTAIS
+620 FGDGTVTNINTAIS

-648 RRVQRTV
+648 RRVQHTV

>member
-1 MVLPQKTW
+1 
-9 ATLGSLA
+9 
-16 QKLQFCTEFWQP
+16 
-28 LRGFVYN
+28 
-35 SKSQKRKNRTTIT
+35 
-48 KLNAMTKKLATLV
+48 MTKKLATLV

-100 DGSWAYINTSTSNK
+100 DGSWAYINTSNK
-114 NRVSTDAASLG
+114 NRVNTDDASLG

-261 YNYVFDGKVRESVKV
+261 YNYVFDGEVRASVKV

-352 ANGNSLKLR
+352 ANGKELKLR
-361 AEAQANNLT
+361 AEAQADNLT

-383 FDGLKFHNVGSGTT
+383 YDGLQFHNVGSGTT
-397 AMSKIALS
+397 AMSYYALS
-405 DITELGLSPAGG
+405 DQTELWLTNSLGG
-417 GHDTWKIYKISDNAF
+417 GLDKWKVYRISDKAF
-432 GLYAKDWKKTNVAW
+432 GLYNYGEWVYDRGNVAW
-446 KLNDSKVSFEKI
+446 KLNGSKISFEKI
-458 DASAPNTS
+458 DANAPNTS

-485 EADDAAFATTC
+485 EADNAAFATTC
-496 APFNFAIEGDDV
+496 APFNFAIVGDDV

-536 VILKAAMGVSE
+536 VILKAAMGVRK

-575 VYVFGRDKVT
+575 VYVFGRDKDT
-585 HHVGF
+585 RHVGF
-590 YNASGDDALPANRA
+590 YNASGDAALPANRA

>member
-1 MVLPQKTW
+1 
-9 ATLGSLA
+9 
-16 QKLQFCTEFWQP
+16 
-28 LRGFVYN
+28 
-35 SKSQKRKNRTTIT
+35 
-48 KLNAMTKKLATLV
+48 MTKKLATLV

-100 DGSWAYINTSTSNK
+100 DGSWAYINTSDK
-114 NRVSTDAASLG
+114 NRVNTDDASLG

-175 AHITTGSSA
+175 AHITTGSSANA

-352 ANGNSLKLR
+352 ANGEDLNLR
-361 AEAQANNLT
+361 AEAQADNLT

-383 FDGLKFHNVGSGTT
+383 YDGLKFHNVGSGTT
-397 AMSKIALS
+397 AQSYAAITSATKLNLSHLWLGGQDNWNIKKLSDTTFSLYSNDLAWKFDGSKIA
-405 DITELGLSPAGG
+405 
-417 GHDTWKIYKISDNAF
+417 F
-432 GLYAKDWKKTNVAW
+432 
-446 KLNDSKVSFEKI
+446 
-458 DASAPNTS
+458 SAPNTS

-485 EADDAAFATTC
+485 EADNAAFATTC
-496 APFNFAIEGDDV
+496 APFNFAIVGDDV

-536 VILKAAMGVSE
+536 VILKAAMGVNG

-567 DEMTDLSQ
+567 AEMTDLSQ
-575 VYVFGRDKVT
+575 VYVFGRDKDT
-585 HHVGF
+585 RHVGF
-590 YNASGDDALPANRA
+590 YNASGDAPLPANRA
-604 YLNKPAQ
+604 YLDKPAQ
-611 EAVNAVAMN
+611 EAANAVAMN
-620 FGNGMVTNINTAIS
+620 FGDGTVTNINTAIS
-634 AQSADNAP
+634 AQSADSAP

>member
-1 MVLPQKTW
+1 
-9 ATLGSLA
+9 
-16 QKLQFCTEFWQP
+16 
-28 LRGFVYN
+28 
-35 SKSQKRKNRTTIT
+35 
-48 KLNAMTKKLATLV
+48 MTKKLATLV

-72 AQRVATTPVTDVQTG
+72 AQRVATTPATDVQTG
-87 DYLLLVHSGKTAA
+87 DYLLLVHSDKTAA
-100 DGSWAYINTSTSNK
+100 DGSWAYINTSNK

-125 TTAYAGSKIENSAY
+125 TTAYAGSKIENNAY

-166 GYYEKDYYP
+166 GRKDSDYYP
-175 AHITTGSSA
+175 QHITTSSSA

-194 GCFALKSTTSV
+194 GFALKSTTSITNWRGQV
-205 TNLFGNK
+205 T
-212 VNSTPTI
+212 STPSI

-224 NNSQIGYYGGYDD
+224 DNSQIGYHGGYDD
-237 SKIESQSEI
+237 SKIESTGEI
-246 ARVEFYPLQAFTELT
+246 ARVEFYLLQAFTELT
-261 YNYVFDGKVRESVKV
+261 YNYWFDGKVRTSVKV

-304 EGIYHDGAATSYNL
+304 EGIYHDGAATSYDL

-352 ANGNSLKLR
+352 ANGKDLNLR
-361 AEAQANNLT
+361 AEAQADNLT

-383 FDGLKFHNVGSGTT
+383 YDGLQFHNVGSGSTAQSQAIISTITKLWLSSVAGKDKWNIKKLSDTT
-397 AMSKIALS
+397 FSLYSNDLAWKFDGSKIA
-405 DITELGLSPAGG
+405 
-417 GHDTWKIYKISDNAF
+417 F
-432 GLYAKDWKKTNVAW
+432 
-446 KLNDSKVSFEKI
+446 
-458 DASAPNTS
+458 SAPNTS
-466 DAFAFQAI
+466 DAFAFQAV
-474 EATYVLPLHDS
+474 EPTYVLPLHDS

-496 APFNFAIEGDDV
+496 APFNFAIVGDDV
-508 KAYAGKLSADGKELD
+508 KAYAGKLSADGKELN
-523 MKEIEGNV
+523 MNEIEGNV

-567 DEMTDLSQ
+567 AEMTDLSQ
-575 VYVFGRDKVT
+575 VYVFGRDKDT
-585 HHVGF
+585 RHVGF
-590 YNASGDDALPANRA
+590 YNASGDAPLPANRA
-604 YLNKPAQ
+604 YLDKPAQ
-611 EAVNAVAMN
+611 EAANAVAMN
-620 FGNGMVTNINTAIS
+620 FGDGTVTNINTAIS

>member
-1 MVLPQKTW
+1 
-9 ATLGSLA
+9 
-16 QKLQFCTEFWQP
+16 
-28 LRGFVYN
+28 
-35 SKSQKRKNRTTIT
+35 
-48 KLNAMTKKLATLV
+48 MTKKLATLV

-87 DYLLLVHSGKTAA
+87 DYLLLVHSDKTAA
-100 DGSWAYINTSTSNK
+100 DGSWAYINTSNK

-166 GYYEKDYYP
+166 GYDKKDYYP

-184 NAFELIALSD
+184 NANAFELIALSD
-194 GCFALKSTTSV
+194 GFALKTTTTKKTMLV
-205 TNLFGNK
+205 WEKDATL
-212 VNSTPTI
+212 TA
-219 YVVNN
+219 YVVSND
-224 NNSQIGYYGGYDD
+224 NSQIGYYGGYDD

-261 YNYVFDGKVRESVKV
+261 YNYVFDGEVRASVKV

-304 EGIYHDGAATSYNL
+304 DGIYHDGAATSYDL

-417 GHDTWKIYKISDNAF
+417 GHDTWKIYKLSDNAF
-432 GLYAKDWKKTNVAW
+432 GLYGYNNWVIDRGNVAW
-446 KLNDSKVSFEKI
+446 KLNGSKVSFEKI
-458 DASAPNTS
+458 DANAPNTS

-485 EADDAAFATTC
+485 EADNAAFATTC
-496 APFNFAIEGDDV
+496 APFNFAIVGDDV

-536 VILKAAMGVSE
+536 VILKAAMGVRK

-575 VYVFGRDKVT
+575 VYVFGRDNVT
-585 HHVGF
+585 RHVGF
-590 YNASGDDALPANRA
+590 YTAAGDDPLPANRA

-620 FGNGMVTNINTAIS
+620 FGDGTVTNINTAIS

>member
-1 MVLPQKTW
+1 
-9 ATLGSLA
+9 
-16 QKLQFCTEFWQP
+16 
-28 LRGFVYN
+28 
-35 SKSQKRKNRTTIT
+35 
-48 KLNAMTKKLATLV
+48 MTKKLATLV

-100 DGSWAYINTSTSNK
+100 DGSWAYINTSDK
-114 NRVSTDAASLG
+114 NRVNTDDASLG

-175 AHITTGSSA
+175 AHITTGSSANA

-352 ANGNSLKLR
+352 ANGEDLNLR
-361 AEAQANNLT
+361 AEAQADNLT

-383 FDGLKFHNVGSGTT
+383 YDGLKFHNVGSGTT
-397 AMSKIALS
+397 AQSYAAITSATKLNLSHLWLGGQDNWNIKKLSDTTFSLYSNDLAWKFDGSKIA
-405 DITELGLSPAGG
+405 
-417 GHDTWKIYKISDNAF
+417 F
-432 GLYAKDWKKTNVAW
+432 
-446 KLNDSKVSFEKI
+446 
-458 DASAPNTS
+458 SAPNTS

-485 EADDAAFATTC
+485 EADNAAFATTC
-496 APFNFAIEGDDV
+496 APFNFAIVGDDV

-536 VILKAAMGVSE
+536 VILKAAMGVRK

-590 YNASGDDALPANRA
+590 YTAAGAAALPANRA
-604 YLNKPAQ
+604 YLDKPAQ

-620 FGNGMVTNINTAIS
+620 FGNGMVTNVNTAIS
-634 AQSADNAP
+634 AQSTDRAP

-648 RRVQRTV
+648 RRVQHTV
-655 KGSLYIKG
+655 KGGLYIKG

>member
-1 MVLPQKTW
+1 
-9 ATLGSLA
+9 
-16 QKLQFCTEFWQP
+16 
-28 LRGFVYN
+28 
-35 SKSQKRKNRTTIT
+35 
-48 KLNAMTKKLATLV
+48 MTKKLATLV

-72 AQRVATTPVTDVQTG
+72 AQKVATTPATDVQTG
-87 DYLLLVHSGKTAA
+87 DYLLLVHSDKTAA
-100 DGSWAYINTSTSNK
+100 DGSWAYINTSNK
-114 NRVSTDAASLG
+114 NRVNTDDASLG
-125 TTAYAGSKIENSAY
+125 TTAYAGSKIENNAY

-155 VAQKTYWPTAK
+155 VAQKTYWPTAR

-194 GCFALKSTTSV
+194 GFALKSTTAV
-205 TNLFGNK
+205 TNIIGTK
-212 VNSTPTI
+212 VNRTPTI

-224 NNSQIGYYGGYDD
+224 NNSQIGYHGGYDD

-261 YNYVFDGKVRESVKV
+261 YNYVFDGEVRTSVKV

-352 ANGNSLKLR
+352 ANGKELKLR
-361 AEAQANNLT
+361 AEAQADNLT

-383 FDGLKFHNVGSGTT
+383 YDGLKFHNVGSGTT
-397 AMSKIALS
+397 AQSQAIISTITKLWLSSAVGTDKWNIKKLSDTTFSLYSNNLAWKFDGSKIA
-405 DITELGLSPAGG
+405 
-417 GHDTWKIYKISDNAF
+417 F
-432 GLYAKDWKKTNVAW
+432 
-446 KLNDSKVSFEKI
+446 
-458 DASAPNTS
+458 SAPNTS

-485 EADDAAFATTC
+485 EADNAAFATTC
-496 APFNFAIEGDDV
+496 APFNFAIVGDDV

-536 VILKAAMGVSE
+536 VILKAAMGVNG

-567 DEMTDLSQ
+567 AEMTDLSQ
-575 VYVFGRDKVT
+575 VYVFGRDKDT
-585 HHVGF
+585 RHVGF
-590 YNASGDDALPANRA
+590 YNASGDAPLPANRA
-604 YLNKPAQ
+604 YLDKPAQ
-611 EAVNAVAMN
+611 EAANAVAMN
-620 FGNGMVTNINTAIS
+620 FGNGTVTNINTAITAKS
-634 AQSADNAP
+634 AGNAP

>member
-1 MVLPQKTW
+1 
-9 ATLGSLA
+9 
-16 QKLQFCTEFWQP
+16 
-28 LRGFVYN
+28 
-35 SKSQKRKNRTTIT
+35 
-48 KLNAMTKKLATLV
+48 MTKKLATLV

-72 AQRVATTPVTDVQTG
+72 AQRVATTPATDVQTG

-100 DGSWAYINTSTSNK
+100 DGSWAYINTSNK
-114 NRVSTDAASLG
+114 NRVNTDDASLG

-139 IWHVEKQS
+139 IWHVEKRS

-155 VAQKTYWPTAK
+155 VAQKTYWPTAEGK
-166 GYYEKDYYP
+166 KESDYYP
-175 AHITTGSSA
+175 QNITTGSSK

-194 GCFALKSTTSV
+194 GFALKTTTTKEGKYIWDDDV
-205 TNLFGNK
+205 ILTA
-212 VNSTPTI
+212 
-219 YVVNN
+219 YVVSN
-224 NNSQIGYYGGYDD
+224 NNSQIGYHGGYDD
-237 SKIESQSEI
+237 SKIESQSEV

-261 YNYVFDGKVRESVKV
+261 YNYVFDGKERASVKV

-282 EYPTPTTAIS
+282 EYPIPTTAIS

-304 EGIYHDGAATSYNL
+304 EGIYHDGAATSYDL

-340 AGAGTEGRTMLY
+340 AGAGIEGRTMLY
-352 ANGNSLKLR
+352 ANGKDLNLR

-383 FDGLKFHNVGSGTT
+383 YDGLQFHNVGSGTT
-397 AMSKIALS
+397 AMSYLALS
-405 DITELGLSPAGG
+405 DKTELWLTNSLGG
-417 GHDTWKIYKISDNAF
+417 GLDKWKVYRISDKAF
-432 GLYAKDWKKTNVAW
+432 GLYSNNIIGNLAW
-446 KLNDSKVSFEKI
+446 KFNGTKISFEKI
-458 DASAPNTS
+458 DVNATAKAS

-496 APFNFAIEGDDV
+496 APFNFAIVGDDV

-523 MKEIEGNV
+523 MNEIEGNV

-575 VYVFGRDKVT
+575 VYVFGRDKDT
-585 HHVGF
+585 RHVGF
-590 YNASGDDALPANRA
+590 YNASGDASLPANRA

-634 AQSADNAP
+634 AQSTDNAP

>member
-1 MVLPQKTW
+1 
-9 ATLGSLA
+9 
-16 QKLQFCTEFWQP
+16 
-28 LRGFVYN
+28 
-35 SKSQKRKNRTTIT
+35 
-48 KLNAMTKKLATLV
+48 MTKKLATLV

-100 DGSWAYINTSTSNK
+100 NGSWAYINTSDK
-114 NRVSTDAASLG
+114 NRVNTDDASLG
-125 TTAYAGSKIENSAY
+125 TTAYAGSKIENNAY

-147 DGKITIQS
+147 DDKITIQS

-175 AHITTGSSA
+175 AHITTGSSANA

-352 ANGNSLKLR
+352 ANGNSLELR

-383 FDGLKFHNVGSGTT
+383 YDGLQFHNVGSGTT
-397 AMSKIALS
+397 AVSLATPSNVTELKLSSKIGT
-405 DITELGLSPAGG
+405 DI
-417 GHDTWKIYKISDNAF
+417 WKIYKISDNAF
-432 GLYAKDWKKTNVAW
+432 GLYCYGEWVYDRGNVAW
-446 KLNDSKVSFEKI
+446 KLNGSKVSFEKI

-474 EATYVLPLHDS
+474 EPTYVLPLHDS
-485 EADDAAFATTC
+485 EADNAAFATTC
-496 APFNFAIEGDDV
+496 APFNFAIVGDDV

-523 MKEIEGNV
+523 MSEIEGNV

-555 ADAIDNDLKGTN
+555 AGAIDNDLKGTN

-585 HHVGF
+585 RHVGF
-590 YNASGDDALPANRA
+590 YTAAGDAALPANRA
-604 YLNKPAQ
+604 YLDKPAQ
-611 EAVNAVAMN
+611 DAVNAVAMN

-634 AQSADNAP
+634 AHGTDRAP

-648 RRVQRTV
+648 RRVQHTV
-655 KGSLYIKG
+655 KGGLYIKG

>member
-1 MVLPQKTW
+1 
-9 ATLGSLA
+9 
-16 QKLQFCTEFWQP
+16 
-28 LRGFVYN
+28 
-35 SKSQKRKNRTTIT
+35 
-48 KLNAMTKKLATLV
+48 MTKKLATLV

-175 AHITTGSSA
+175 AHITTGSSANA

-352 ANGNSLKLR
+352 ANGNSLELR

-383 FDGLKFHNVGSGTT
+383 YDGLQFHNVGSGTT
-397 AMSKIALS
+397 AVSKIALS

-485 EADDAAFATTC
+485 EADNAAFATTC
-496 APFNFAIEGDDV
+496 APFNFAIVGDDV

-585 HHVGF
+585 RHVGF
-590 YNASGDDALPANRA
+590 YTAAGDAPLPANRA

>member
-1 MVLPQKTW
+1 
-9 ATLGSLA
+9 
-16 QKLQFCTEFWQP
+16 
-28 LRGFVYN
+28 
-35 SKSQKRKNRTTIT
+35 
-48 KLNAMTKKLATLV
+48 MTKKLATLV

-100 DGSWAYINTSTSNK
+100 DGSWAYINTSN
-114 NRVSTDAASLG
+114 NRVNTDDASLG
-125 TTAYAGSKIENSAY
+125 TTAYAGSKIENNAY
-139 IWHVEKQS
+139 IWHVEKRS

-166 GYYEKDYYP
+166 GKNESDYYP
-175 AHITTGSSA
+175 AHITTGSGDNA

-194 GCFALKSTTSV
+194 CFALKTT
-205 TNLFGNK
+205 TTKKAKFIWEKDATL
-212 VNSTPTI
+212 TA

-224 NNSQIGYYGGYDD
+224 DNSQIGYYGGYDD
-237 SKIESQSEI
+237 SKIESKSEI
-246 ARVEFYPLQAFTELT
+246 ARVKFYPLQAFTELT
-261 YNYVFDGKVRESVKV
+261 YNYVFDGEVRASVKV

-352 ANGNSLKLR
+352 ANGNSLELR

-383 FDGLKFHNVGSGTT
+383 YDGLQFHNVGSGSTAQSQAIISTITKLWLSSVAGKDKWNIKKLSDTT
-397 AMSKIALS
+397 FSLYSNDLAWKFDGSKIA
-405 DITELGLSPAGG
+405 
-417 GHDTWKIYKISDNAF
+417 F
-432 GLYAKDWKKTNVAW
+432 
-446 KLNDSKVSFEKI
+446 
-458 DASAPNTS
+458 SAPNTS

-485 EADDAAFATTC
+485 EADNAAFATTC
-496 APFNFAIEGDDV
+496 APFNFAIVGDDV

-536 VILKAAMGVSE
+536 VIFKAAMGVSK

-585 HHVGF
+585 RHVGF
-590 YNASGDDALPANRA
+590 YTAAGDAPLPANRA
-604 YLNKPAQ
+604 YLNKPAR

-620 FGNGMVTNINTAIS
+620 FGDGMVTNINTAIS
-634 AQSADNAP
+634 TQSADNAP

>member
-1 MVLPQKTW
+1 
-9 ATLGSLA
+9 
-16 QKLQFCTEFWQP
+16 
-28 LRGFVYN
+28 
-35 SKSQKRKNRTTIT
+35 
-48 KLNAMTKKLATLV
+48 MTKKLATLV

-87 DYLLLVHSGKTAA
+87 DYLLLVHSDKTAA
-100 DGSWAYINTSTSNK
+100 DGSWAYINTSNK

-125 TTAYAGSKIENSAY
+125 TTAYAGSKIENNAY

-155 VAQKTYWPTAK
+155 VAQKTYWPTAR

-184 NAFELIALSD
+184 NAFELLALSD
-194 GCFALKSTTSV
+194 GFALKSTTAV
-205 TNLFGNK
+205 TNIIGTK
-212 VNSTPTI
+212 VNRTPTI

-224 NNSQIGYYGGYDD
+224 DNSQIGYHGGYDD
-237 SKIESQSEI
+237 SKIESKSEI

-261 YNYVFDGKVRESVKV
+261 YNYVFDGEVRTSVKV

-304 EGIYHDGAATSYNL
+304 EGIYHDGAATSYDL

-352 ANGNSLKLR
+352 ANGKDLNLR

-432 GLYAKDWKKTNVAW
+432 GLYSYNNWWIGSGNVAW
-446 KLNDSKVSFEKI
+446 KLNGSKVSFEKI
-458 DASAPNTS
+458 DANAPNTS
-466 DAFAFQAI
+466 DAFAFQTI

-496 APFNFAIEGDDV
+496 APFNFAIVGDDV

-523 MKEIEGNV
+523 MSEIEGNV

-585 HHVGF
+585 RHVGF
-590 YNASGDDALPANRA
+590 YTAAGDAPLPANRA
-604 YLNKPAQ
+604 YLDKPAQ
-611 EAVNAVAMN
+611 EAANAVAMN
-620 FGNGMVTNINTAIS
+620 FGDGTVTNINTAIS

>member
-1 MVLPQKTW
+1 
-9 ATLGSLA
+9 
-16 QKLQFCTEFWQP
+16 
-28 LRGFVYN
+28 
-35 SKSQKRKNRTTIT
+35 
-48 KLNAMTKKLATLV
+48 MTKKLATLV

-100 DGSWAYINTSTSNK
+100 DGSWAYINTSDK
-114 NRVSTDAASLG
+114 NRVNTDDASLG

-175 AHITTGSSA
+175 AHITTGSSANA

-352 ANGNSLKLR
+352 ANGEDLNLR
-361 AEAQANNLT
+361 AEAQADNLT

-383 FDGLKFHNVGSGTT
+383 YDGLKFHNVGSGTT
-397 AMSKIALS
+397 AQSYAAITSATKLNLSHLWLGGQDNWNIKKLSDTTFSLYSNDLAWKFDGSKIA
-405 DITELGLSPAGG
+405 
-417 GHDTWKIYKISDNAF
+417 F
-432 GLYAKDWKKTNVAW
+432 
-446 KLNDSKVSFEKI
+446 
-458 DASAPNTS
+458 SAPNTS

-485 EADDAAFATTC
+485 EADNAAFATTC
-496 APFNFAIEGDDV
+496 APFNFAIVGDEV

-575 VYVFGRDKVT
+575 VYVFGRDNVT
-585 HHVGF
+585 RHVGF
-590 YNASGDDALPANRA
+590 YTAAGAAALPANRA
-604 YLNKPAQ
+604 YLDKPAQ

-620 FGNGMVTNINTAIS
+620 FGNGMVTNINTAS

-648 RRVQRTV
+648 RRVQHTV
-655 KGSLYIKG
+655 KGGLYIKG

>member
-1 MVLPQKTW
+1 
-9 ATLGSLA
+9 
-16 QKLQFCTEFWQP
+16 
-28 LRGFVYN
+28 
-35 SKSQKRKNRTTIT
+35 
-48 KLNAMTKKLATLV
+48 MTKKLATLV

-72 AQRVATTPVTDVQTG
+72 AQRVATTHVTDVQTG
-87 DYLLLVHSGKTAA
+87 DYLLLVHSDKTAA
-100 DGSWAYINTSTSNK
+100 DGSWAYINTSNK
-114 NRVSTDAASLG
+114 NRVNTDDASLG
-125 TTAYAGSKIENSAY
+125 TTAYAGSKIENRAY

-155 VAQKTYWPTAK
+155 VAQKTYWPTAEGK
-166 GYYEKDYYP
+166 NESDYYP
-175 AHITTGSSA
+175 QNITTGSSF

-194 GCFALKSTTSV
+194 GFALKTT
-205 TNLFGNK
+205 TTKKAKYIWEKDATL
-212 VNSTPTI
+212 TA
-219 YVVNN
+219 YVVSND
-224 NNSQIGYYGGYDD
+224 NSQIGYHGGYDD
-237 SKIESQSEI
+237 SKIESKGEI

-261 YNYVFDGKVRESVKV
+261 YNYVFDGKVRASVKV

-304 EGIYHDGAATSYNL
+304 EGIYHDGAALSYDL
-318 QLAST
+318 QLVST

-361 AEAQANNLT
+361 AEAQADNLT

-383 FDGLKFHNVGSGTT
+383 YDGLKFHNVGSGTT
-397 AMSKIALS
+397 AQSQAIISTITKLWLSSAVGTDKWNIKKLSDTTFSLYSNNLAWKFDGSKIA
-405 DITELGLSPAGG
+405 
-417 GHDTWKIYKISDNAF
+417 F
-432 GLYAKDWKKTNVAW
+432 
-446 KLNDSKVSFEKI
+446 
-458 DASAPNTS
+458 SAPNTS

-496 APFNFAIEGDDV
+496 APFNFAIVGDDV

-523 MKEIEGNV
+523 MNEIEGNV

-585 HHVGF
+585 RHVGF
-590 YNASGDDALPANRA
+590 YTAVGDAPLPANRA
-604 YLNKPAQ
+604 YLDKPAQ

-620 FGNGMVTNINTAIS
+620 FGNGTVTNINTAIT
-634 AQSADNAP
+634 AQSAGNAP